1 MFILASSVCKSLWCL
16 ISALAQG
23 GKGGHLFRLT
33 CSVAGTLQTS
43 ITGMCGGCVQCMD
56 HTGFAPIHSGMCF
69 LGLHCSGS
77 RVLCRA
83 LSKAGPAFRAFPR
96 SKPLRFSFS
105 GTPQGHRLG
114 WACVLCL
121 SQVQVA
127 QATRY
132 LASTLSQVGHA
143 S

>member
-1 MFILASSVCKSLWCL
+1 
-16 ISALAQG
+16 
-23 GKGGHLFRLT
+23 
-33 CSVAGTLQTS
+33 
-43 ITGMCGGCVQCMD
+43 MD
-56 HTGFAPIHSGMCF
+56 HTGFAPVHSGMCF
-69 LGLHCSGS
+69 LGLHCSCS
-77 RVLCRA
+77 RVLFRA

-96 SKPLRFSFS
+96 SKLLRFSFL
-105 GTPQGHRLG
+105 GTLQGHRLG

-132 LASTLSQVGHA
+132 LASTLSQLSHV